1 MVIRKLLSRTSE
13 WVSGVVHMGR
23 VGKLAGQRSFLQRE
37 RKKIL
42 LKLGERAYEWLQT
55 QEKPPPFLERL
66 VLQIEKL
73 DLLIKQVDY
82 GGEKGVA
89 FQSSSQKKSP
99 RPRSGRNK
107 KKS

>member
-42 LKLGERAYEWLQT
+42 LKLGEQAYEWLQLQST
-55 QEKPPPFLERL
+55 QPPALQRL
-66 VLQIEKL
+66 VAQIEKL
-73 DLLIKQVDY
+73 DLLIKQSDY
-82 GGEKGVA
+82 GGDKGVG
-89 FQSSSQKKSP
+89 FQHSSQKTSS
-99 RPRSGRNK
+99 RPRSGRSK